1 MSEPTA
7 AEVAAGVRA
16 TIGAHTQAQDA
27 GWIEMVVAQ
36 YTADAVLEM
45 PGIPPFEGQAAIREA
60 FKGFA
65 EQIVSP
71 TRHLLAN
78 TLLTSWSADE
88 ATAESDA
95 ALFVRGETGWGVQL
109 VGHYVDTLRLQDGV
123 WRFQHRKTTF
133 ET

>member
-27 GWIEMVVAQ
+27 GRIDDVAAQ

-45 PGIPPFEGQAAIREA
+45 PGVPAFEGRAAIREA
-60 FKGFA
+60 FEGFSA
-65 EQIVSP
+65 QITTP

-78 TLLTSWSADE
+78 TVLTSWSADE

-95 ALFVRGETGWGVQL
+95 ALFVRGENGWGVQL
-109 VGHYVDTLRLQDGV
+109 VGHYVDTLRRQDGG
-123 WRFQHRKTTF
+123 WRFRHRKTTF